1 MRTSHALLL
10 RLRHDPQFEF
20 CRTSVEYLDRGA
32 PGDRSIVHGDQIL
45 RLEHGG
51 MEIESDLM
59 NKFIPFH
66 RIRRIIYEGRTMWE
80 KREDLD
86 SNA

>member
-20 CRTSVEYLDRGA
+20 SRTSVEYLDRGA
-32 PGDRSIVHGDQIL
+32 PGDRSIVRGDQIL
-45 RLEHGG
+45 SMDHGG

-66 RIRRIIYEGRTMWE
+66 RIRRIIYEELTMWE
-80 KREDLD
+80 KREDP
-86 SNA
+86 